1 MGCEAVQVEKLSCA
15 VMVSAVVLGSAVG
28 GRVAKV
34 QGLDSRRRSPCGP
47 GIGNLSMDL
56 ASGRDEAQFVDRML
70 ARIGVVQK
78 QAECRVDSDKL
89 AVHCCSFQCLNH

>member
-1 MGCEAVQVEKLSCA
+1 MTILPGDSAECLDEHDNRNRGCEAVQVEKLSCA

-34 QGLDSRRRSPCGP
+34 QGLDSRQRSPCGP
-47 GIGNLSMDL
+47 GIGNLSMDW

-70 ARIGVVQK
+70 A
-78 QAECRVDSDKL
+78 
-89 AVHCCSFQCLNH
+89 